1 MQNEI
6 FEEAKEQGRREGAL
20 EFRRRCAKIFFSQAA
35 KGRMKQAKVL
45 ALDTPDITA
54 REAIAVLQASP
65 LDEAAEAS
73 PGMAVTDA
81 HAAAAWAKAIAN
93 QQ

>member
-6 FEEAKEQGRREGAL
+6 LEEAKEQGRREGAL

-54 REAIAVLQASP
+54 MEAIAVLQASP
-65 LDEAAEAS
+65 LDEAAAAA
-73 PGMAVTDA
+73 PGMAITDA
-81 HAAAAWAKAIAN
+81 SAAEIWARAIAN
-93 QQ
+93 VQ